1 MAFGEEETHTGRMK
15 DTLESASLKTYRER
29 EKEGRGKVG
38 RAGRGI
44 GRGTFFMGNPCLS
57 FPPVTLNTYPLNS
70 SPIESPATSWPIYPA
85 SAQVLSTCCCCR
97 GRYSLVHECPQTTLI
112 FDFDE
117 FLGAIGRVS
126 NLHALAH
133 CLRRETAREG
143 TLSFILLGGQ
153 LC

>member
-1 MAFGEEETHTGRMK
+1 
-15 DTLESASLKTYRER
+15 
-29 EKEGRGKVG
+29 
-38 RAGRGI
+38 
-44 GRGTFFMGNPCLS
+44 MGNPCLS

-85 SAQVLSTCCCCR
+85 SAQVLSTCCWCR

-126 NLHALAH
+126 NLHGISALFAEGH
-133 CLRRETAREG
+133 GGGRYIKLHPARWAIVLTAAEVE
-143 TLSFILLGGQ
+143 
-153 LC
+153 